1 MELLSNL
8 GHWVLSWAESPYA
21 GLALFAVA
29 FAEASFFPIPPDP
42 LQILLST
49 GAIPLAF
56 WFATIAT
63 GGSLAGAILGYQ
75 VGLRGGRPLLDRMF
89 DQRKISF
96 VQRQYQRRD
105 VWAVAIAG
113 FTPIPYKV
121 FAIGA
126 GVFKLDLRRF
136 LLASLIGR
144 AGRFFLVATIITFFG
159 EAVETMISDYFNI
172 LAVAFVIVLIG
183 SFVVIRLLTR
193 SQRSTSKKLHD

>member
-1 MELLSNL
+1 LEILHNLSD
-8 GHWVLSWAESPYA
+8 WVLSSAESPYA
-21 GLALFAVA
+21 GLALFAIA

-49 GAIPLAF
+49 RNIPFAF

-75 VGLRGGRPLLDRMF
+75 IGLRGGRPLLDRMF
-89 DQRKISF
+89 DKKKISF

-113 FTPIPYKV
+113 FTPIPYKL

-144 AGRFFLVATIITFFG
+144 AGRFFLVATIITIFG
-159 EAVETMISDYFNI
+159 EAVETMISEYFNI
-172 LAVAFVIVLIG
+172 LAVAFVAVLIG
-183 SFVVIRLLTR
+183 SFAVVRLLAR
-193 SQRSTSKKLHD
+193 SQHSTSEKPND